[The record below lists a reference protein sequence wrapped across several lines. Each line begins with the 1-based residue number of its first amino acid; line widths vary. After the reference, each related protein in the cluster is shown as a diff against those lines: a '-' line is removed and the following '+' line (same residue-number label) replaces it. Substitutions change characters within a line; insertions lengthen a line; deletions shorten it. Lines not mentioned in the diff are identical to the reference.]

1 MFRSKCRRALAVM
14 VKEFIHMVRDTRSLA
29 VVVSLPLVLLVLYG
43 YALNLDVRDIAT
55 VVLDQDRT
63 AASRDLVGA
72 FVNSGYFRV
81 VRYVDSSR
89 EIDQAIDTGVAKAA
103 LVIPADYARLLQRG
117 RPVPLQ
123 VIVDASDSL
132 VANTIIGYVGAI
144 TSSYSN
150 QLLVQAL
157 RRLGAAKTTGPPL
170 DARVRV
176 WYNPELKSS
185 NFIVPGLIATILAML
200 SALLTSLTV
209 VREKERGTMEQ
220 LVVSPISSTEL
231 MMGKLIP
238 YVTLALLDVALV
250 TGAGVLI
257 FQVPLRG
264 SILLLGVMSLLFVA
278 ASLALGLLISALSGT
293 QQVAMT
299 TALFLTMLPTMLLS
313 GFIFPIRS
321 MPRFFQVLTNI
332 IPARHFLVI
341 VRGIFLKGVGL
352 DVLWPGGL
360 ILLGFAVAFV
370 ALAALAFQKRL

>member
-1 MFRSKCRRALAVM
+1 
-14 VKEFIHMVRDTRSLA
+14 
-29 VVVSLPLVLLVLYG
+29 
-43 YALNLDVRDIAT
+43 
-55 VVLDQDRT
+55 
-63 AASRDLVGA
+63 
-72 FVNSGYFRV
+72 
-81 VRYVDSSR
+81 VDSSR